1 MLLRTRGHS
10 MDITARKK
18 DERKGSFFTAMDNLV
33 RRLGAVLEPKQTPI
47 SIFKARY
54 SGILDEADHGR
65 IQMITQGRKH
75 YVLLTEAQLVLI
87 MDADVNKKRSL
98 ADTLGSLTPPKER
111 LDTSQVM
118 LAGSGHDPFILPD
131 SVR

>member
-1 MLLRTRGHS
+1 
-10 MDITARKK
+10 MDTTARKK
-18 DERKGSFFTAMDNLV
+18 DDHLKGSFFTALDNLM

-75 YVLLTEAQLVLI
+75 YVLLTESQLVSI
-87 MDADVNKKRSL
+87 MGADVSKKRCL
-98 ADTLGSLTPPKER
+98 ADTLASLTPPKER
-111 LDTSQVM
+111 LDTRQVI
-118 LAGSGHDPFILPD
+118 LA
-131 SVR
+131 